1 MASES
6 SDNGHESHLTPSMM
20 PPLASEAIEAVNFA
34 VGLMK
39 QRPRQHNDGAMAGS
53 SCSFAHDVLGTGKVG
68 Q

>member
-20 PPLASEAIEAVNFA
+20 PPLASEAIEAVNFV

-39 QRPRQHNDGAMAGS
+39 QPPRQHKNEAMADS
-53 SCSFAHDVLGTGKVG
+53 SCSSAQDVLGNEG